1 MTQKLND
8 LFDLPDPPEEFKAE
22 IEILKELDAAL
33 PDDISDLSASD
44 KEMDDLAEKSIGSYG
59 ELMDLGMNVEPRFSA
74 PIFESASKFMGH
86 AIQAKSNKI
95 DKKLR
100 YMDMQLKQRRLALQE
115 KQAGLG
121 AKDPEEGEARE
132 LDRNALLEM
141 LRNKGGAA

>member
-8 LFDLPDPPEEFKAE
+8 LFNLPDPPEEFKSE

-33 PDDISDLSASD
+33 PDDITDLSASD
-44 KEMDDLAEKSIGSYG
+44 KEMDDLAEKALGSYG

-86 AIQAKSNKI
+86 AIQAKTNKI

-115 KQAGLG
+115 KQAGMG
-121 AKDPEEGEARE
+121 KDPEEGEARE

-141 LRNKGGAA
+141 LRNKGGVA